1 MRTRRHRSSGS
12 GSARPPSGSWSRPP
26 MASGGGSSSPW
37 RWRRSRS
44 SCCSTSRSRAS
55 PRPNG
60 RPFARYSTPSRA
72 RSSSRARAPRWSP
85 TRAPGRCTLAT
96 EALDVSGI
104 DAYYGDSHVL
114 HAVSFALKGGRL
126 LGLLG
131 RNGAGKT
138 TCMATIMGFLKPRR
152 GSISLY
158 GEDVAGLAPD
168 VIARKGICLVPQGR
182 RMFRTL
188 TVRENLMVA
197 AQARKNG
204 GSGWSIDRVFQ
215 LFPRLSERHA
225 QLAGSLSGGEQQ
237 MLAIGRA
244 LMGNPRVL
252 LMDEPSEGLA
262 PQLVAEVGRTIAQ
275 LKAEG
280 QSIVLVEQNIKLT
293 LDLADDIVMINTGRV
308 VFRGTAGEIKLD
320 DAIVSQHLG
329 VF

>member
-1 MRTRRHRSSGS
+1 
-12 GSARPPSGSWSRPP
+12 
-26 MASGGGSSSPW
+26 
-37 RWRRSRS
+37 
-44 SCCSTSRSRAS
+44 
-55 PRPNG
+55 
-60 RPFARYSTPSRA
+60 
-72 RSSSRARAPRWSP
+72 
-85 TRAPGRCTLAT
+85 LAT
-96 EALDVSGI
+96 EALAISGI
-104 DAYYGDSHVL
+104 DTFYGDSHVL
-114 HAVSFALKGGRL
+114 HGVSFSLLPGRL

-138 TCMATIMGFLKPRR
+138 TCMSTIMGFLKPRR
-152 GSISLY
+152 GSIDLY

-168 VIARKGICLVPQGR
+168 VIARKGIRLVPQGR

-197 AQARKNG
+197 AQTRANG
-204 GSGWSIDRVFQ
+204 GRAGWSLERVFQ
-215 LFPRLSERHA
+215 LFPRLEERHA
-225 QLAGSLSGGEQQ
+225 QVAGSLSGGEQQ
-237 MLAIGRA
+237 MLAIARA

-293 LDLADDIVMINTGRV
+293 LNLADDVVIINTGRV
-308 VFRGTAGEIKLD
+308 VFRGAANAIKLD

>member
-1 MRTRRHRSSGS
+1 
-12 GSARPPSGSWSRPP
+12 
-26 MASGGGSSSPW
+26 
-37 RWRRSRS
+37 
-44 SCCSTSRSRAS
+44 
-55 PRPNG
+55 
-60 RPFARYSTPSRA
+60 
-72 RSSSRARAPRWSP
+72 
-85 TRAPGRCTLAT
+85 LAT
-96 EALDVSGI
+96 DALEIAGI

-114 HAVSFALKGGRL
+114 HGVSFALAPGRL

-138 TCMATIMGFLKPRR
+138 TCMSTVMGFLKPRR
-152 GSISLY
+152 GAINLF
-158 GEDVAGLAPD
+158 GEPVAGLAPD
-168 VIARKGICLVPQGR
+168 AIARKGIRLVPQGR

-197 AQARKNG
+197 AQTRGDG
-204 GSGWSIDRVFQ
+204 GRWSLARVFQ
-215 LFPRLSERHA
+215 LFPRLAERHA
-225 QLAGSLSGGEQQ
+225 QFAGSLSGGEQQ

-293 LDLADDIVMINTGRV
+293 LDLADEVVIINTGQV
-308 VFRGTAGEIKLD
+308 VFRGAAGQIKLG
-320 DAIVSQHLG
+320 DAVVAQHLG

>member
-1 MRTRRHRSSGS
+1 
-12 GSARPPSGSWSRPP
+12 
-26 MASGGGSSSPW
+26 
-37 RWRRSRS
+37 
-44 SCCSTSRSRAS
+44 
-55 PRPNG
+55 
-60 RPFARYSTPSRA
+60 
-72 RSSSRARAPRWSP
+72 
-85 TRAPGRCTLAT
+85 LAT
-96 EALDVSGI
+96 EALTISDI
-104 DAYYGDSHVL
+104 DTYYGDSHVL
-114 HAVSFALKGGRL
+114 HGVSFSLQPGRL

-131 RNGAGKT
+131 RNGAGKS
-138 TCMATIMGFLKPRR
+138 TCMSTIMGFLKPRR

-158 GEDVAGLAPD
+158 GEPVAGLAPD

-197 AQARKNG
+197 AQSQKKDNG
-204 GSGWSIDRVFQ
+204 AGWSIDRVFQ
-215 LFPRLSERHA
+215 TFPRLAERHA
-225 QLAGSLSGGEQQ
+225 QVAGSLSGGEQQ

-293 LDLADDIVMINTGRV
+293 LDLADDVVIINTGRV
-308 VFRGTAGEIKLD
+308 VFRGPASGIKLD